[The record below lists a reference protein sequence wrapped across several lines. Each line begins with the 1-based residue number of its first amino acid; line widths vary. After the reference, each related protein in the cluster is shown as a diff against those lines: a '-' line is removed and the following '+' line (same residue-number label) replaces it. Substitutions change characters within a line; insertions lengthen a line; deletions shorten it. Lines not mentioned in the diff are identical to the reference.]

1 MPTLFKEQT
10 LTSNFNPLSGLGSS
24 LFQKKFTACA
34 NSAHNRCLRVVT
46 VLILLTVLGIT
57 GCSCEDPEVK
67 FTALMDSAAEFV
79 KEERYSDARI
89 QLLSA
94 IDIKPKNANAYFEL
108 AEVFIRLQ
116 KIPQAVEQYNTA
128 INYDPKHRKARLHL
142 ASILLA
148 AREFEQAESNVTK
161 LLEMDSQDHEALVLK
176 ANIESLGPRKN
187 YAGAR
192 EILEG
197 LLAKKPDD
205 VVSLASLGTVEI
217 ADENTKKA
225 EELFRRALK
234 VDPNNSPL
242 QMALADLYSRQGRL
256 DEAQEMLET
265 LLEQNP
271 EQSGLNYIFGEFL
284 LRRGLGKEAL
294 AQYEETVEK
303 DPARH
308 QARDRLY
315 DMYLTRNEIDKA
327 RALADSLEKALPNDP
342 GINYF
347 KGRNYLLDSKNKEAL
362 AAFSEAIKLLP
373 NFAPA
378 FRRVGQLE
386 LQFGKGNEAIEHLN
400 QAIAIDSTDV
410 GARLSLAR
418 ILFRRSEFTSA
429 AEHLDQILARYP
441 RQLGANILRADIALI
456 EGETEKARKVYD
468 LLIKSFPNSPSGF
481 FKLGLLE
488 EKIGNTK
495 EALALYEKTL
505 DFDRGILPPA
515 RRYISL
521 RSKSGA
527 DIGVITT
534 DLRSRREASKE
545 SKAEYDLLIG
555 SLILANNS
563 NPDRFNE
570 AKKIFLGALEAKPSL
585 VGAYFALGA
594 IDSISGD
601 LDAAAENYKKL
612 LSKRPSHIPT
622 QMLLAL
628 TRERQE
634 KYEEA
639 AEVYRA
645 ILKTQPR
652 FGPAANNLA
661 WLLAD
666 SIEGADLNEALKFA
680 EVAKEQLSKES
691 SVADTLGW
699 VHYKRGNY
707 RIAKP
712 LLEEAVEL
720 AKDQSGGKPINP
732 EILYHLGAT
741 LAQLEDKTRAKEVLS
756 AAEAGMDEKNPL
768 RAEIKK
774 IKDTL

>member
-10 LTSNFNPLSGLGSS
+10 LTSDFTLLSGPGSS
-24 LFQKKFTACA
+24 LFQKKCSGYAFTAKK
-34 NSAHNRCLRVVT
+34 RCIRTFTL
-46 VLILLTVLGIT
+46 LILLAVLGIS

-67 FTALMDSAAEFV
+67 FNALMDSAADFV
-79 KEERYSDARI
+79 KQERYADARI

-116 KIPQAVEQYNTA
+116 KIPQAVEQYNSA

-148 AREFEQAESNVTK
+148 AREFEQAESHVMK
-161 LLEMDSQDHEALVLK
+161 LLEMDSQDHDALILK

-187 YAGAR
+187 YSGAR

-197 LLAKKPDD
+197 ILAKKPDD

-217 ADENTKKA
+217 ADENPKKA
-225 EELFRRALK
+225 EELFRKALK
-234 VDPNNSPL
+234 VDPKNSPL

-284 LRRGLGKEAL
+284 LRRGLGNEAL
-294 AQYEETVEK
+294 TQYERTVQK
-303 DPARH
+303 DPGKH

-315 DMYLTRNEIDKA
+315 DMYLTRNQIDKA

-342 GINYF
+342 GVNYF

-362 AAFSEAIKLLP
+362 DAFSEAIKLLP

-386 LQFGKGNEAIEHLN
+386 LEFGKANEAIEHLN
-400 QAIAIDSTDV
+400 QAIAIDSSDV

-418 ILFRRSEFTSA
+418 VLFRRGEFTSA
-429 AEHLDQILARYP
+429 AEHLDQVLTRYP

-456 EGETEKARKVYD
+456 EGETDKARKVYE
-468 LLIKSFPNSPSGF
+468 LLITSFPKSPSGY

-488 EKIGNTK
+488 EKVGNTK
-495 EALALYEKTL
+495 EALSLYEKTL
-505 DFDRGILPPA
+505 DFDRGILAPA

-521 RSKSGA
+521 RSKSGS
-527 DIGVITT
+527 DIGVITS
-534 DLRSRREASKE
+534 DLRARREASKD
-545 SKAEYDLLIG
+545 SKPEYDLLIG
-555 SLILANNS
+555 SLVLANNA
-563 NPDRFNE
+563 NADRFNE

-612 LSKRPSHIPT
+612 LAKRPNHIPT

-639 AEVYRA
+639 AEVYRS

-661 WLLAD
+661 WLLAEN
-666 SIEGADLNEALKFA
+666 IEGADLNDALKYA

-699 VHYKRGNY
+699 VHYKRGNFQ
-707 RIAKP
+707 IAKP
-712 LLEEAVEL
+712 LLEEAVDL
-720 AKDQSGGKPINP
+720 AKEQSGGKPVNP
-732 EILYHLGAT
+732 EILYHLGVT
-741 LAQLEDKTRAKEVLS
+741 LSELDDKAQAREVLNKALS
-756 AAEAGMDEKNPL
+756 GTTDQGPL
-768 RAEIKK
+768 NAKIKK
-774 IKDTL
+774 AIDSL